1 MRGFSSKAGIA
12 ALAMAASLLPGAQA
26 GAQTQ
31 QADEIVVT
39 ARRTGIPVWRVTG
52 PKTTLVLIGSIDGVA
67 KDTKWDPGAL
77 TETLVKADRVMFPGM
92 TQLTGS
98 PLALLGYYMKFK
110 RQAQLPKGQS
120 LAQMMPAAEFQRL
133 VALKNRG
140 VLKPGF
146 ERRHPLHL
154 ADDLRDLARGKK
166 GYGVD
171 ADQYVLRAVR
181 KHKIKTV
188 PLRSMTAKPLLQE
201 FFKIP
206 PQRFVPCL
214 LGAVA
219 LAEAGP
225 GTVKARSDAWA
236 ERRVPEVLASP
247 ADKVHASC
255 SPRSFGM
262 LQGPD
267 LSLEMR
273 QLMADPRLTVA
284 VLDLRALATT
294 GGVLDDLAAA
304 GFQIQ
309 GPRWRR

>member
-1 MRGFSSKAGIA
+1 MQGISSKTTIA
-12 ALAMAASLLPGAQA
+12 ALAVAASLLPAGRA

-52 PKTTLVLIGSIDGVA
+52 PKTSLVLIGSIDGVA

-92 TQLTGS
+92 LQLTGS
-98 PLALLGYYMKFK
+98 PFALLGYFMKFK

-120 LAQMMPAAEFQRL
+120 LAQMMPREQFQRL
-133 VALKNRG
+133 VALKDRG
-140 VLKPGF
+140 ILKPGF

-154 ADDLRDLARGKK
+154 ASDLRDLAKGKR

-171 ADQYVLRAVR
+171 ADQYVFRAVR

-188 PLRSMTAKPLLQE
+188 PLKTMTAKPLLQE
-201 FFKIP
+201 YFKIP
-206 PQRFVPCL
+206 PQRFIPCL

-236 ERRVPEVLASP
+236 ERRVPDVLASP
-247 ADKVHASC
+247 ADKVHAAC

-262 LQGPD
+262 LGGPD
-267 LSLEMR
+267 FSLEMR
-273 QLMADPRLTVA
+273 QLMADPKLIVA
-284 VLDLRALATT
+284 VVDLRTLAAA

-309 GPRWRR
+309 GPRWKR